1 MISNKLKIIAGSIL
15 GAAVFLTI
23 VTLLF
28 TGPRMRVQ
36 VSLRAFESRTQ
47 DPPDDIVPFDTLAF
61 DPGAYSFPPVTVENI
76 TRGQVY
82 YNYYCVFCHGVKG
95 NGEGEVGK
103 SYVPRPANL
112 TVDSIQHLSFE
123 ELYTRSFTGTG
134 HSPVLE
140 RVVPNAHRPY
150 ILGYVRDGL

>member
-1 MISNKLKIIAGSIL
+1 MISSKLKIIAGSIL
-15 GAAVFLTI
+15 GAAVSLT
-23 VTLLF
+23 VLTLLF

-36 VSLRAFESRTQ
+36 VSLRPFETRTQ
-47 DPPDDIVPFDTLAF
+47 DPPDDIIPFDTLAF
-61 DPGAYSFPPVTVENI
+61 DPGAYSFPQATSENI
-76 TRGQVY
+76 ARGRVY

-95 NGEGEVGK
+95 DGEGEAGK
-103 SYVPRPANL
+103 SYVPRPSDL
-112 TVDSIQHLSFE
+112 TVDSIQYLSFQ

-150 ILGYVRDGL
+150 ILGFVRDGL